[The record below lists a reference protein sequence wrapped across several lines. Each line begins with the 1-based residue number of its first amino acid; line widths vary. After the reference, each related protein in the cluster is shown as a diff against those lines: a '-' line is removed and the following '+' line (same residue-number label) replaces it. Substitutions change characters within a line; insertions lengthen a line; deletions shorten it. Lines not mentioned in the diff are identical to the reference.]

1 MAEGTG
7 SNSVGVPALRH
18 SARMTGA
25 DELATCVPRAPSPL
39 GCGVRSPALVGRTS
53 QRASRVRILQIFLVT
68 LVLALGGYWFVVRIS
83 AQQPLILENA
93 SQAYLFGFTS
103 AAMTACPRPD
113 GQEWKLGR
121 DVSSAADGSLDPDIA
136 FGFAAFAELSDR
148 IGHAV
153 ACRFAART
161 RGTEPATEGDL
172 VTQAR

>member
-1 MAEGTG
+1 
-7 SNSVGVPALRH
+7 
-18 SARMTGA
+18 
-25 DELATCVPRAPSPL
+25 
-39 GCGVRSPALVGRTS
+39 
-53 QRASRVRILQIFLVT
+53 
-68 LVLALGGYWFVVRIS
+68 
-83 AQQPLILENA
+83 PLILENA